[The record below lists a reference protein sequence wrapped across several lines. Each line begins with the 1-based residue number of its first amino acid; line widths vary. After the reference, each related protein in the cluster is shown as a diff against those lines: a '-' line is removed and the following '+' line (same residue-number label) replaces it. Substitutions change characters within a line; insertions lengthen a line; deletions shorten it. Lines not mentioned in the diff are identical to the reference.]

1 MRQEE
6 SRPCRS
12 NVSACSRFRE
22 QCETLYLQS
31 ANKLQ
36 YLEVPIKEHVLA
48 NSAFQSARNQRMTFF
63 RHVKVEY

>member
-22 QCETLYLQS
+22 QGKTLYLQS

-36 YLEVPIKEHVLA
+36 YLEVSIKNMFWLILFFSPQGIKE
-48 NSAFQSARNQRMTFF
+48 
-63 RHVKVEY
+63 